1 MNHLSNCGN
10 VHDIS
15 AYRCNIDT
23 KLIAKQKLFW
33 KVQIANNGKNYFVVS
48 KFIFN
53 MQKLT

>member
-15 AYRCNIDT
+15 AYRSNIDT

-48 KFIFN
+48 KFVFN
-53 MQKLT
+53 MQKLS